1 MAGFLNI
8 TERARLM
15 VLETENRTWLTA
27 GLLAVLLAAPVSLA
41 QTAAP
46 DAPTGESSSLLSLMR
61 EDAFRPGRPA
71 SEAPVRP
78 SAMLAEDSDDAAEAP
93 DPVAEEQAGIDKAF
107 SFGVSYTVVSDYI
120 FRGINFS
127 EHATEGREKLNH
139 QVTTSLGVDLA
150 ALGIGPFG
158 SIHFDTF
165 FEWYADQKKISGDG
179 ANIQEIDYLVY
190 WSYDIEQIGTSMSI
204 GWTRYDFPNATAF
217 DTDEW
222 FISLEHNDAW
232 MWKWLF
238 PDNEDGVLNPSFFLA
253 HDFDIASG
261 VWMEVAISHDFVCP
275 QIPHLT
281 MTPGLKLGID
291 AGWAGPLTGADGHD
305 TRLAFL
311 EYNVSVAYAL
321 SEALGLPDAYGDISL
336 STFLA
341 FSDAFAEGGSAGI
354 FRDEF
359 YGGFGISWDW

>member
-1 MAGFLNI
+1 
-8 TERARLM
+8 M
-15 VLETENRTWLTA
+15 VLKTENRTWLTA

-46 DAPTGESSSLLSLMR
+46 AAATTESSSLLSLMR

-71 SEAPVRP
+71 SDASVRP
-78 SAMLAEDSDDAAEAP
+78 SAMLAQDSDDAAAP
-93 DPVAEEQAGIDKAF
+93 DAAAEEQAGIDKAV
-107 SFGVSYTVVSDYI
+107 SLGVSYTVVSDYI

-139 QVTTSLGVDLA
+139 QVTTSLGVDLD
-150 ALGIGPFG
+150 ALGLGPFG

-179 ANIQEIDYLVY
+179 ANIQEIDYVVY
-190 WSYDIEQIGTSMSI
+190 WSYDIEQIATSMSI

-275 QIPHLT
+275 QIPNLT

-291 AGWAGPLTGADGHD
+291 SGWAGPITGADGHD

-311 EYNVSVAYAL
+311 EYSLNFGYAL
-321 SEALGLPDAYGDISL
+321 SDALNLPDEIGDISL
-336 STFLA
+336 STFMA
-341 FSDAFAEGGSAGI
+341 FSDAFAKGGSAGI
-354 FRDEF
+354 FQDEF
-359 YGGFGISWDW
+359 YGGFGLSWDW